1 MDKVAANAADAVADI
16 DSGSAIGI
24 AGFGV
29 IHGFPIELIAAV
41 RAREL
46 RDLTIVCNSL
56 GRDPAH
62 PVSIVQA
69 GQASRLIASF
79 SARAGGVAGAAEA
92 LSPVP
97 LDVELV
103 PQGVLVERLRAVAA
117 GIAAFYSPVGRDTVV
132 TGGKERRE
140 FGGQTYVLESPLHL
154 DYALIYARKADR
166 AGNVSFRG
174 TSQNF
179 GPSFAKGA
187 RVVIVEVDE
196 LVEVGELAP
205 GEVDLPGIFVDRVV
219 QRAEKAAPLWR
230 VAREVAEARTYLGR
244 PGRTATQ
251 LAERIAGLLPD
262 GSYVNLGVGLPTM
275 VSDHLDGRD
284 VVLHAENGVLG
295 YGTRLAPEDADP
307 DYYNAGAEPVSLRP
321 GAAVFD
327 STEAFEMA
335 RSGRLT
341 AVVLGAFQVDGRG
354 SFANWTTPQMGG
366 GAIGGAMDLLVRPG
380 TLIIAM
386 WHCERGGQP
395 KIVNACTYDVTG
407 TECVDLI
414 VTDLAV
420 IERDDRGLVLREC
433 APGFEPADIARLT
446 EAPLVVDL
454 WQPGADRAGDAARPA
469 SAVPRARVP

>member
-1 MDKVAANAADAVADI
+1 MDKVVASFTDAVADVE
-16 DSGSAIGI
+16 SGSAIGI

-29 IHGFPIELIAAV
+29 IHGFPIQLIAAV

-69 GQASRLIASF
+69 GQASRLIAAF
-79 SARAGGVAGAAEA
+79 SARAGGVAGAAAA

-117 GIAAFYSPVGRDTVV
+117 GMGAFYSPVGEDTVV
-132 TGGKERRE
+132 TEGKERRE
-140 FGGQTYVLESPLHL
+140 FGGQAYVLESPLRL
-154 DYALIYARKADR
+154 DYALIYACKADR

-187 RVVIVEVDE
+187 KVVIVEVDE
-196 LVEVGELAP
+196 LVEAGELAP
-205 GEVDLPGIFVDRVV
+205 GDVDLPGIFVDRVV
-219 QRAEKAAPLWR
+219 QRTEKAEPLWR
-230 VAREVAEARTYLGR
+230 VPRETAEARVYLGR

-251 LAERIAGLLPD
+251 MAQRIADLLPD
-262 GSYVNLGVGLPTM
+262 GGYVNLGVGLPTM
-275 VSDHLDGRD
+275 VSDHLEGRD

-321 GAAVFD
+321 GASVFD
-327 STEAFEMA
+327 STEAFEIA

-341 AVVLGAFQVDGRG
+341 AVVLGAFQVDRRG

-366 GAIGGAMDLLVRPG
+366 GAIGGAMDLLVKPG
-380 TLIIAM
+380 KLIIAM
-386 WHCERGGQP
+386 WHCERAGQP
-395 KIVNACTYDVTG
+395 KIVNACQYDVTG

-420 IERDDRGLVLREC
+420 IERDGRGLVLREC
-433 APGFEPADIARLT
+433 APGFAPADIRRLT
-446 EAPLVVDL
+446 EAPLIVDL
-454 WQPGADRAGDAARPA
+454 WPG
-469 SAVPRARVP
+469 

>member
-1 MDKVAANAADAVADI
+1 MDKVVASFADAVSDI
-16 DSGSAIGI
+16 DSGAAVGI

-29 IHGFPIELIAAV
+29 IHGFPVELIAAV

-62 PVSIVQA
+62 PNSIVRA
-69 GQASRLIASF
+69 GQARKLIAAF
-79 SARAGGVAGAAEA
+79 SSRAGGVAGSAAG

-97 LDVELV
+97 LEVELV

-117 GIAAFYSPVGRDTVV
+117 GMGAFYSPVAEDTVIAE
-132 TGGKERRE
+132 GKERRD
-140 FGGQTYVLESPLHL
+140 FDGKTYVLESPLHL
-154 DYALIYARKADR
+154 DYALIYAHKADR

-187 RVVIVEVDE
+187 KVVIIETDE
-196 LVEVGELAP
+196 LVEVGEIPP
-205 GEVDLPGIFVDRVV
+205 GDVDLPGIFVDRVV
-219 QRAEKAAPLWR
+219 KRAEKLTPLWR
-230 VAREVAEARTYLGR
+230 IPREAAEARTYLGR
-244 PGRTATQ
+244 AGRTATELTQ
-251 LAERIAGLLPD
+251 RIAGLLPD

-275 VSDHLDGRD
+275 VSDHLEGRD

-295 YGTRLAPEDADP
+295 YGTRLTPDRADP

-321 GAAVFD
+321 GASVFD
-327 STEAFEMA
+327 STEAFEIA

-341 AVVLGAFQVDGRG
+341 AVILGAFQVDKRG
-354 SFANWTTPQMGG
+354 SFANWTTPRMGG
-366 GAIGGAMDLLVRPG
+366 GAIGGAMDLLVKPG
-380 TLIIAM
+380 KLIIAM
-386 WHCERGGQP
+386 WHCERSGQP
-395 KIVNACTYDVTG
+395 KIVNECQYNVTG
-407 TECVDLI
+407 AGCVDLV

-433 APGFEPADIARLT
+433 APGFEPADIVKLT

-454 WQPGADRAGDAARPA
+454 WPTPPPA
-469 SAVPRARVP
+469 LPTRGPRADG

>member
-1 MDKVAANAADAVADI
+1 MDKVVASFTDAVADVE
-16 DSGSAIGI
+16 SGSAIGI

-29 IHGFPIELIAAV
+29 IHGFPIQLIAAV

-69 GQASRLIASF
+69 GQASRLIAAF
-79 SARAGGVAGAAEA
+79 SARAGGVAGAAAA

-117 GIAAFYSPVGRDTVV
+117 GMGAFYSPVGEDTVV
-132 TGGKERRE
+132 TEGKERRE
-140 FGGQTYVLESPLHL
+140 FGGQTYVLESPLRL
-154 DYALIYARKADR
+154 DYALIYACKADR

-187 RVVIVEVDE
+187 KVVIVEVDE
-196 LVEVGELAP
+196 LVEAGELAP
-205 GEVDLPGIFVDRVV
+205 GDVDLPGIFVDRVV
-219 QRAEKAAPLWR
+219 QRTEKAEPLWR
-230 VAREVAEARTYLGR
+230 VPRETAEARVYLGR

-251 LAERIAGLLPD
+251 MAQRIADLLPD
-262 GSYVNLGVGLPTM
+262 GGYVNLGVGLPTM
-275 VSDHLDGRD
+275 VSDHLEGRD

-321 GAAVFD
+321 GASVFD
-327 STEAFEMA
+327 STEAFEIA

-341 AVVLGAFQVDGRG
+341 AVVLGAFQVDRRG

-366 GAIGGAMDLLVRPG
+366 GAIGGAMDLLVKPG
-380 TLIIAM
+380 KLIIAM
-386 WHCERGGQP
+386 WHCERAGQP
-395 KIVNACTYDVTG
+395 KIVNACQYDVTG

-420 IERDDRGLVLREC
+420 IERDGRGLVLREC
-433 APGFEPADIARLT
+433 APGFAPADIRRLT
-446 EAPLVVDL
+446 EAPLIVDL
-454 WQPGADRAGDAARPA
+454 WPG
-469 SAVPRARVP
+469 

>member
-16 DSGSAIGI
+16 DSGSVIGI

-29 IHGFPIELIAAV
+29 IHGFPVELTAAV

-69 GQASRLIASF
+69 GQASRLIAAF
-79 SARAGGVAGAAEA
+79 SARAGGVAGAAAA

-103 PQGVLVERLRAVAA
+103 PQGILVERLRAVAA
-117 GIAAFYSPVGRDTVV
+117 GIGAFYSPVGQDTVI
-132 TGGKERRE
+132 TGGKERRA

-154 DYALIYARKADR
+154 DYALIYARKGDR
-166 AGNVSFRG
+166 AGNLSFRG

-219 QRAEKAAPLWR
+219 QRAEQAKPLWR
-230 VAREVAEARTYLGR
+230 VARETAEARTYLGR
-244 PGRTATQ
+244 PGRPGRTAAQ
-251 LAERIAGLLPD
+251 LAERIAGLLPE

-366 GAIGGAMDLLVRPG
+366 GAIGGAMDLLVKPG
-380 TLIIAM
+380 KLIIAM
-386 WHCERGGQP
+386 WHCERAGQP
-395 KIVNACTYDVTG
+395 KIVNACQYDVTG

-420 IERDDRGLVLREC
+420 IERDGRGLVLREC
-433 APGFEPADIARLT
+433 APGFEPTDIARLT

-454 WQPGADRAGDAARPA
+454 WT
-469 SAVPRARVP
+469 VP

>member
-1 MDKVAANAADAVADI
+1 MDKVVASFTDAVADV

-29 IHGFPIELIAAV
+29 IHGFPIQLIAAV

-69 GQASRLIASF
+69 GQASRLIAAF
-79 SARAGGVAGAAEA
+79 SARAGGVAGAAAA

-117 GIAAFYSPVGRDTVV
+117 GMGAFYSPVGEDTVV
-132 TGGKERRE
+132 TEGKERRE
-140 FGGQTYVLESPLHL
+140 FGGQAYVLESPLRL
-154 DYALIYARKADR
+154 DYALIYACKADR

-187 RVVIVEVDE
+187 KVVIVEVDE
-196 LVEVGELAP
+196 LVEAGELAP
-205 GEVDLPGIFVDRVV
+205 GDVDLPGIFVDRVV
-219 QRAEKAAPLWR
+219 QRTEKAEPLWR
-230 VAREVAEARTYLGR
+230 VPRETAEARVYLGR

-251 LAERIAGLLPD
+251 MAQRIADLLPD
-262 GSYVNLGVGLPTM
+262 GGYVNLGVGLPTM
-275 VSDHLDGRD
+275 VSDHLEGRD

-321 GAAVFD
+321 GASVFD
-327 STEAFEMA
+327 STEAFEIA

-341 AVVLGAFQVDGRG
+341 AVVLGAFQVDRRG

-366 GAIGGAMDLLVRPG
+366 GAIGGAMDLLVKPG
-380 TLIIAM
+380 KLIIAM
-386 WHCERGGQP
+386 WHCERAGQP
-395 KIVNACTYDVTG
+395 KIVNACQYDVTG

-420 IERDDRGLVLREC
+420 IERDGRGLVLREC
-433 APGFEPADIARLT
+433 APGFAPADIRRLT
-446 EAPLVVDL
+446 EAPLIVDL
-454 WQPGADRAGDAARPA
+454 WPG
-469 SAVPRARVP
+469 

>member
-1 MDKVAANAADAVADI
+1 MDKVVASFADAVADI

-29 IHGFPIELIAAV
+29 IHGFPIQLIAAV
-41 RAREL
+41 RARKL
-46 RDLTIVCNSL
+46 HDLTIVCNSL

-69 GQASRLIASF
+69 GQASRLIAAF
-79 SARAGGVAGAAEA
+79 SARAGGVAGAAAA

-97 LDVELV
+97 LEVDLV

-117 GIAAFYSPVGRDTVV
+117 GMGGFYSPVGEDTVI
-132 TGGKERRE
+132 TEGMERRE

-154 DYALIYARKADR
+154 DYALIYAHKADR

-187 RVVIVEVDE
+187 KVVIVEVDE
-196 LVEVGELAP
+196 LAEIGELAP
-205 GEVDLPGIFVDRVV
+205 GDVDLPGIFVDRVV
-219 QRAEKAAPLWR
+219 QRAEKAEPLWR
-230 VAREVAEARTYLGR
+230 VPREAAEARTYLGR
-244 PGRTATQ
+244 PGRTAAQ
-251 LAERIAGLLPD
+251 MAQRIAGLLPD

-295 YGTRLAPEDADP
+295 YGTRIAPEDADP

-321 GAAVFD
+321 GASVFD
-327 STEAFEMA
+327 STEAFEIA

-341 AVVLGAFQVDGRG
+341 AVVLGAFQVDRKG

-366 GAIGGAMDLLVRPG
+366 GAIGGAMDLLVKPG
-380 TLIIAM
+380 KLIIAM
-386 WHCERGGQP
+386 WHCERAGQP
-395 KIVNACTYDVTG
+395 KIVNACQYDVTG
-407 TECVDLI
+407 TGCVDLI

-420 IERDDRGLVLREC
+420 IEREGRGLVLREC
-433 APGFEPADIARLT
+433 APGFAPADIVRLT
-446 EAPLVVDL
+446 EAPLIVDL
-454 WQPGADRAGDAARPA
+454 WP
-469 SAVPRARVP
+469 

>member
-1 MDKVAANAADAVADI
+1 MDKVVASFADAVSDM
-16 DSGSAIGI
+16 DSGAAVGI

-29 IHGFPIELIAAV
+29 IHGFPVELIAAV

-62 PVSIVQA
+62 PNSIVKA
-69 GQASRLIASF
+69 GQASKLIAAF
-79 SARAGGVAGAAEA
+79 SSRAGGVAGSAAG

-97 LDVELV
+97 LEVELV

-117 GIAAFYSPVGRDTVV
+117 GMGAFYSPVAEDTVI
-132 TGGKERRE
+132 TEGKERRE
-140 FGGQTYVLESPLHL
+140 FDGKTYVLESPLHL
-154 DYALIYARKADR
+154 DYALIYAHKADR

-187 RVVIVEVDE
+187 KVVIIETDE
-196 LVEVGELAP
+196 LVEVGEIAP
-205 GEVDLPGIFVDRVV
+205 GDVDLPGIFVDRVV
-219 QRAEKAAPLWR
+219 KRAEPLTPLWR
-230 VAREVAEARTYLGR
+230 IPREAAEARTYLGR
-244 PGRTATQ
+244 PGRTATELTQ
-251 LAERIAGLLPD
+251 RIADLLPD

-275 VSDHLDGRD
+275 VSDHLEGRD

-295 YGTRLAPEDADP
+295 YGTRLTSEHADP

-321 GAAVFD
+321 GASVFD
-327 STEAFEMA
+327 STEAFEIA

-341 AVVLGAFQVDGRG
+341 AVILGAFQVDKRG

-366 GAIGGAMDLLVRPG
+366 GAIGGAMDLLVKPG
-380 TLIIAM
+380 KLIVAM
-386 WHCERGGQP
+386 WHCERSGQP
-395 KIVNACTYDVTG
+395 KIVNECQYDVTG
-407 TECVDLI
+407 ADCVDLV

-433 APGFEPADIARLT
+433 APGFEPADIVKLT
-446 EAPLVVDL
+446 EAPLVIDL
-454 WQPGADRAGDAARPA
+454 WPAPPPTLPGRRADG
-469 SAVPRARVP
+469 

>member
-1 MDKVAANAADAVADI
+1 MDKVVASFADAVADV
-16 DSGSAIGI
+16 DSGSTVGI

-29 IHGFPIELIAAV
+29 IHGFPVQLIAAV
-41 RAREL
+41 RARKL
-46 RDLTIVCNSL
+46 HDLTIVCNSL

-62 PVSIVQA
+62 PLSIVQA
-69 GQASRLIASF
+69 GQASRLIAAF
-79 SARAGGVAGAAEA
+79 SARAGGVAGAAAE

-97 LDVELV
+97 LEVELV
-103 PQGVLVERLRAVAA
+103 PQGILVERLRAVAA
-117 GIAAFYSPVGRDTVV
+117 GIGAFYSPVGTDTVV
-132 TGGKERRE
+132 TEGKERRE
-140 FGGQTYVLESPLHL
+140 FGGQAYVLESPLHL
-154 DYALIYARKADR
+154 DYALVYAHKADR
-166 AGNVSFRG
+166 TGNVSFRG

-187 RVVIVEVDE
+187 KVVIVEVDE
-196 LVEVGELAP
+196 LVEAGELAP
-205 GEVDLPGIFVDRVV
+205 GDVDLPGIFVDRVV
-219 QRAEKAAPLWR
+219 KRAAKAAPLWR
-230 VAREVAEARTYLGR
+230 VPREAAEARTYLGR

-251 LAERIAGLLPD
+251 MARRIADLLPD

-275 VSDHLDGRD
+275 VSDQLNGRD

-321 GAAVFD
+321 GASVFD
-327 STEAFEMA
+327 STEAFEIA

-341 AVVLGAFQVDGRG
+341 AVVLGAFQVDRNG

-366 GAIGGAMDLLVRPG
+366 GAIGGAMDLLVKPG

-395 KIVNACTYDVTG
+395 KIVNACRYDVTG
-407 TECVDLI
+407 TGCVDLV

-420 IERDDRGLVLREC
+420 IEHERRGLVLREC
-433 APGFEPADIARLT
+433 APGFEPADIVKLT
-446 EAPLVVDL
+446 QAPLIVDL
-454 WQPGADRAGDAARPA
+454 WPRPLPR
-469 SAVPRARVP
+469 SAV